1 MLRHVTC
8 VDCPSREREDRA
20 PRARGRAAGTPSL
33 EPGGVRG
40 GCSLPFPVRVDCAS
54 AFLNNAPLF
63 SRAIELPSSQ
73 SEEFRS
79 TNRIFR
85 HQRRRADGVMQPR
98 PSSRAVHSPLSQ
110 ESDSERVSVWPGCY
124 DKRPCTGRLVSNRR
138 LFLVVLEA
146 GRPRPGCQRDRL
158 PAGTPLR
165 AADCSGLLPSLHGDA
180 QREDPRPL
188 ATLGRTHSI
197 QLHACDLG

>member
-1 MLRHVTC
+1 M
-8 VDCPSREREDRA
+8 
-20 PRARGRAAGTPSL
+20 
-33 EPGGVRG
+33 
-40 GCSLPFPVRVDCAS
+40 DCAS

-73 SEEFRS
+73 SVEFRS

-124 DKRPCTGRLVSNRR
+124 DKRPCTGWLVSNRR

-197 QLHACDLG
+197 QLHVCDLG